1 MKRESNQGEMWR
13 ALFQQQHSLLTEVAE
28 MLLYRSVSPEVVL
41 QSALADLEGHL
52 FDKSFGEVSATR
64 AVVKAAIAYNY
75 TAIDSW
81 IVTTSSGPVNGDL
94 SGPLPLE
101 SLPWAERA
109 VYFLREVLR
118 YSRRDTALLLG
129 ISDTNVDELN
139 KFARKRMGIQ
149 VNTVHDSHTAH
160 HSPVRPVGSLHAR
173 AFTTYE

>member
-1 MKRESNQGEMWR
+1 MRHHSKHEGMWR
-13 ALFQQQHSLLTEVAE
+13 ALFQQQHLHLTEVAE
-28 MLLYRSVSPEVVL
+28 ILMCRSASPEVVL
-41 QSALADLEGHL
+41 QAALAELEGHL
-52 FDKSFGEVSATR
+52 FDKSFGNASATR

-81 IVTTSSGPVNGDL
+81 IATASSGPVNGEH
-94 SGPLPLE
+94 SGPLSLE

-139 KFARKRMGIQ
+139 KFARTRMGIQ
-149 VNTVHDSHTAH
+149 VDTVHDSPVPHQ
-160 HSPVRPVGSLHAR
+160 SPIRTVGSWQCR
-173 AFTTYE
+173 TFSTYK

>member
-1 MKRESNQGEMWR
+1 MRHQSKQEGMWR
-13 ALFQQQHSLLTEVAE
+13 ALFQQQHSLLTEIAE
-28 MLLYRSVSPEVVL
+28 ILLYRSVSPEVVI
-41 QSALADLEGHL
+41 QAALAELEGHL
-52 FDKSFGEVSATR
+52 FDKSFGNVSATR

-81 IVTTSSGPVNGDL
+81 IAAASSGPVSGDY

-139 KFARKRMGIQ
+139 KFARRRMGIQ
-149 VNTVHDSHTAH
+149 VDTVHDSPAPRR
-160 HSPVRPVGSLHAR
+160 SPVRAMGSLHAR